1 MTKEQR
7 QIKELT
13 AANNELQ
20 TKLKDSEY
28 WKEYYKNESSKKGDE
43 INSVHTVLD
52 SMGVP
57 AKTKGEYAKE
67 LPLTARLTLFVSMIG
82 LSSVIKVKNTLLDEE
97 TGF

>member
-1 MTKEQR
+1 MTREQK
-7 QIKELT
+7 QIKVLT
-13 AANNELQ
+13 AENDEMK

-67 LPLTARLTLFVSMIG
+67 LPLTARLTLFVTMIG
-82 LSSVIKVKNTLLDEE
+82 LSNVIKVKNTLLDEE
-97 TGF
+97 SWF